1 MITEEAGLGTVVTA
15 LVTPFDASG
24 RVDSDGFRS
33 LLDHVIS
40 TGSDGVVIA
49 GTTGEAPTLSD
60 DEQIDLIAM
69 AVEHVGDRVCVI
81 AGAGANDTAHAV
93 RLTERS
99 ATAGADAI
107 LSVTPYYNRPN
118 ERGIREHFKAVAAA
132 SDLPVI
138 LYNIPTR
145 TGTDMSDQLCADL
158 AAAHPTIRAI
168 KQARP
173 GVPQPIEGLE
183 VYAGDDERFAAAL
196 DAGAAGGIL
205 VASHIVGELMR
216 EMVDSP
222 ARRAEV
228 DARLAP
234 LIAALGVTVN
244 PIPIKTALDL
254 LGLPSGGLRLPLVP
268 ADEHERATI
277 RQALIDFGLLGSD

>member
-1 MITEEAGLGTVVTA
+1 MITEESGLGTVITA

-24 RVDSDGFRS
+24 GVDTDGFRS
-33 LLDHVIS
+33 LLDHVTS

-60 DEQIDLIAM
+60 DEQIDLIAT

-99 ATAGADAI
+99 AAAGADAI

-118 ERGIREHFKAVAAA
+118 ERGIREHFKAVVNA

-145 TGTDMSDQLCADL
+145 TGTDMSDELCAEL
-158 AAAHPTIRAI
+158 AAVHPTIRAI
-168 KQARP
+168 KQARS

-183 VYAGDDERFAAAL
+183 IYAGDDERFAAAL
-196 DAGAAGGIL
+196 DAGATGGIL
-205 VASHIVGELMR
+205 VASHIVGRLMR

-222 ARRAEV
+222 ERRAEV

-244 PIPIKTALDL
+244 PIPIKAALDL
-254 LGLPSGGLRLPLVP
+254 LGLPSGTLRLPLVQ
-268 ADEHERATI
+268 ADERERATI

>member
-1 MITEEAGLGTVVTA
+1 
-15 LVTPFDASG
+15 
-24 RVDSDGFRS
+24 
-33 LLDHVIS
+33 
-40 TGSDGVVIA
+40 
-49 GTTGEAPTLSD
+49 
-60 DEQIDLIAM
+60 
-69 AVEHVGDRVCVI
+69 
-81 AGAGANDTAHAV
+81 
-93 RLTERS
+93 
-99 ATAGADAI
+99 
-107 LSVTPYYNRPN
+107 
-118 ERGIREHFKAVAAA
+118 
-132 SDLPVI
+132 
-138 LYNIPTR
+138 
-145 TGTDMSDQLCADL
+145 MSDQLCADL

-183 VYAGDDERFAAAL
+183 VYAGDDDRFAAAL

-277 RQALIDFGLLGSD
+277 RQALIHFGLLGSD